1 MSIADQLIERELR
14 EMAVTP
20 KQQEVLDLIRRHKA
34 PVYVTTPYYGGAKG
48 RDTTNYE
55 MRGWSAVSDS
65 HISKRLPTRLVGE
78 LIKNKAL
85 EFIKADDNYGSWTA
99 AFIPA
104 GDDPADYGIT
114 VWNK

>member
-1 MSIADQLIERELR
+1 MRLADKLIERELR

-20 KQQEVLDLIRRHKA
+20 KQQEVLDLIRRHRA
-34 PVYVTTPYYGGAKG
+34 PVYVVTPHYGGAKG

-55 MRGWSAVSDS
+55 MRGWSAVSDR

-85 EFIKADDNYGSWTA
+85 ELVKSNDGYGSWTVA
-99 AFIPA
+99 YIPA
-104 GDDPADYGIT
+104 GEDPVDYGLT
-114 VWNK
+114 VWDK